1 MAGPVTLNFGI
12 QLPEVNADSNVWGT
26 ILNSALGSAGGIAAP
41 TSFDAELK
49 RVDDVAAAA
58 VVTADAAL
66 PVAGGVMTGRIEE
79 HSATLKTVDLGVA
92 DGAVPMNLALANFFL
107 AQPTTGGGA
116 LSTQYVF
123 AGVPAIADVAS
134 IVFLQVLAGGSGLV
148 SWDAAIIWPS
158 AIIPA
163 LSSLGT
169 DLVGFY
175 TPDQGTTWYGSLV
188 QRDVR

>member
-1 MAGPVTLNFGI
+1 MAGPVTQNFGI

-26 ILNSALGSAGGIAAP
+26 ILNAALGSAGGIVTP

-49 RVDDVAAAA
+49 RVDDVAAATTI
-58 VVTADAAL
+58 VADAAL
-66 PVAGGVMTGRIEE
+66 PRAGGVMTGLLEE
-79 HSATLKTVDLGVA
+79 HSATLKTVDLA
-92 DGAVPMNLALANFFL
+92 AASGAVPMNLALANFFL
-107 AQPTTGGGA
+107 AQPAVATA
-116 LSTQYVF
+116 TQYVF
-123 AGVPAIADVAS
+123 AGVPAIANVAS
-134 IVFLQVLAGGSGLV
+134 IVFLQVFQGGASIV
-148 SWDAAIIWPS
+148 TWDAAIIWPS
-158 AIIPA
+158 AIVPA